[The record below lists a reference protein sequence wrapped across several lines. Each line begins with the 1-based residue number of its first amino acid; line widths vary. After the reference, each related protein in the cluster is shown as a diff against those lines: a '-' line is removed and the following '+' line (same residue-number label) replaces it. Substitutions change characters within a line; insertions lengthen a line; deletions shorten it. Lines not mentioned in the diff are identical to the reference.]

1 MIKLKRARV
10 KLYTFCLILLNLSNF
25 SFGEII
31 DNRKLENKKFDV
43 WSVSCEDDEML
54 SEIRCRLFVEITN
67 GTTIFVN
74 PYSKGNKLL
83 FVSHDSHY
91 GTKAY
96 VKVDENQL
104 VSSEIF
110 SQNKYNF
117 IKFSQ
122 NIIDD
127 LYNKLQTGKVFYMRF
142 TIRDTLS
149 PNGFK
154 EITVKISLDKFINA
168 LSYFVKQRGKYDNN
182 K

>member
-1 MIKLKRARV
+1 MTKLKRRRTE
-10 KLYTFCLILLNLSNF
+10 LFIFCFIFLNFFNT

-31 DNRKLENKKFDV
+31 DNKKIESKKFDV

-54 SEIRCRLFVEITN
+54 SDIKCRLFVEITN
-67 GTTIFVN
+67 GTTLFVN
-74 PYSKGNKLL
+74 PYSKENKLL
-83 FVSHDSHY
+83 FVSNDSHY

-96 VKVDENQL
+96 IKIDDDRL
-104 VSSEIF
+104 VASEIF

-117 IKFSQ
+117 IKFNQ
-122 NIIDD
+122 NILNDF
-127 LYNKLQTGKVFYMRF
+127 YNKLQTGKVFYMRF